1 MFRAGVTTITSERS
15 IAAPDLMTAMRL
27 FVSNLTDPALFPYA
41 CSIDHSPSEQVDGS
55 EWHTSAL
62 IISQNME
69 HHALANELGKRI
81 NPNSKCL
88 RQWKGSS
95 KNYRRQ
101 FHQEFFHVLKDYPV
115 LALIASARE
124 NTILGHEQSLADQLG
139 ITGHRKR
146 VELDGKKKV
155 EFGPFTY
162 EENTPPKT
170 LIVPERHAPMAIF
183 TANYLLRIH
192 TSLKAAIGE
201 RIGTSEVPLWVQ
213 VWSDKPP
220 SDFTGKYAKLMWL
233 LLGGGSTQGK
243 FTWGGFTGNTDQP
256 IDLLADNLAGLLNEI
271 TQRPDK
277 NRYKGREL
285 QPPVK
290 GMLYWE
296 RLE

>member
-1 MFRAGVTTITSERS
+1 
-15 IAAPDLMTAMRL
+15 MTAMRL
-27 FVSNLTDPALFPYA
+27 FVLNLTDPTLFPYV

-69 HHALANELGKRI
+69 HHALADELGKRI
-81 NPNSKCL
+81 NPTSKSL
-88 RQWKGSS
+88 KQWKDSS
-95 KNYRRQ
+95 ENYRRQ

-115 LALIASARE
+115 LALTVTSKE
-124 NTILGHEQSLADQLG
+124 KTILAYEQFLANELG
-139 ITGHRKR
+139 IAGCYKR

-162 EENTPPKT
+162 EENTPPKI
-170 LIVPERHAPMAIF
+170 LIVSARHAPMAIF
-183 TANYLLRIH
+183 TANHLLRIH
-192 TSLKAAIGE
+192 TFLKKAIGE
-201 RIGTSEVPLWVQ
+201 RIGIAEVPVWIQ

-220 SDFTGKYAKLMWL
+220 NDFVGNYAELMWL
-233 LLGGGSTQGK
+233 LLGGGNAQGK
-243 FTWGGFTGNTDQP
+243 FTWGGFTENTNQA
-256 IDLLADNLAGLLNEI
+256 IDLLADNLAGLFNEI
-271 TQRPDK
+271 IQRPDQ

-290 GMLYWE
+290 GVFYWE